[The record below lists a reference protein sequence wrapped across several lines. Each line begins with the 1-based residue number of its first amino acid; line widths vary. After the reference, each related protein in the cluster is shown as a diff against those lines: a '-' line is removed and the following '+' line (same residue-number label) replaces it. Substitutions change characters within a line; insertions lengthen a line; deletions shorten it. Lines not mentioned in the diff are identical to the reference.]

1 MAVTAQFSLYPLRT
15 GEIGPAIEAALAAV
29 RASGV
34 SARPGRMSTMLEGT
48 EEQIFAALQAAFRAA
63 AEQGDAV
70 LVATVSNAC
79 KRAD

>member
-1 MAVTAQFSLYPLRT
+1 MAVTAQFSLYPLRS

-34 SARPGRMSTMLEGT
+34 SARTGRMSTMLEGT

>member
-1 MAVTAQFSLYPLRT
+1 MAVTAQFSLYPLRS

-29 RASGV
+29 RSSGV
-34 SARPGRMSTMLEGT
+34 SARTGRMSTMLEGS

-63 AEQGDAV
+63 AEQGDTV

-79 KRAD
+79 KRDG